1 MKASPSTVGVLC
13 ATFTGVVW
21 GGQFVVGKSALARV
35 DSFWLTTARYA
46 VAGVL
51 LLVLLAVVEGG
62 RALLPAGRLWQL
74 AALGTLGFA
83 GFNLLAYTGLEHAR
97 PESASLIVALAPLLT
112 ALVLWARNRVRPSR
126 ATFVCLLVAL
136 VGVSLVISGGHPS
149 TLWHG
154 SLGAGDLLVL
164 GGVLSFVL
172 YTIGAADHR
181 DLSPLRY
188 TALTAALGWPAIL
201 AATLVGTAAGWLSA
215 PSGGDW
221 AAITPELAYLALPG
235 AVIAVLCWNAAVD
248 RLGPQTTSLFGNL
261 IPISTFTIETIRG
274 YRPTLLE
281 LVGALIT
288 VGALV
293 ANNLLTRPRPAPE
306 AEAEPE
312 PSGELLE
319 AA

>member
-1 MKASPSTVGVLC
+1 V
-13 ATFTGVVW
+13 
-21 GGQFVVGKSALARV
+21 
-35 DSFWLTTARYA
+35 
-46 VAGVL
+46 
-51 LLVLLAVVEGG
+51 
-62 RALLPAGRLWQL
+62 WQL

-221 AAITPELAYLALPG
+221 AAVTPELAYLALPG

-274 YRPTLLE
+274 YRPTPLE

-306 AEAEPE
+306 AEAVPE
-312 PSGELLE
+312 PSDQLLE